1 MLTLMMPMTK
11 RISESGFLP
20 EAASASGPTHEFLH
34 GRALAMQA
42 RREHSCQEI
51 RRKLLDLG
59 GEPALVDTIL
69 SDLVGRRL
77 QSDERFAEIYV
88 RSRAERGY
96 GPRVIEAELRGKGLE
111 PELQAEAMKASGYD
125 WTEQAG
131 LVRQRRFGKALPEE
145 PRERA
150 RQMRFLQY
158 RGFSG
163 TQIGRALRCESP
175 VED

>member
-1 MLTLMMPMTK
+1 MHMTK
-11 RISESGFLP
+11 RASESGFLP
-20 EAASASGPTHEFLH
+20 EAASASGPTREFLH
-34 GRALAMQA
+34 GRALGMQA

-59 GEPALVDTIL
+59 GEPVQVDTIL
-69 SDLVGRRL
+69 SELVSRRL

-96 GPRVIEAELRGKGLE
+96 GPRVIEAELRGKGLD
-111 PELQAEAMKASGYD
+111 PELQAAALLTSGYD

-131 LVRQRRFGKALPEE
+131 LVRQRRFGRALPAE

-163 TQIGRALRCESP
+163 AQISQALRCELP
-175 VED
+175 VEG